1 MSSFPHRGFRFGVQ
15 VSKETSARGWAE
27 LARRAEG
34 AGYDVFTMPD
44 HFTDQL
50 APIPALMAA
59 ADATT
64 KLRIGALV
72 FDNDY
77 KHPVVLAKELATMD
91 LLSDGRVEIG
101 LGAGWMM
108 SDYEEAGIPY
118 DSPKVRI
125 DRFIEGVAVIRGAMA
140 DGPFSFSGDHYNIT
154 NYNGQPKPVQKR
166 PPLLIGGGGKRVLS
180 YAAREADIIGIHG
193 TMTAGVVGPEALAT
207 MTAESV
213 DEKVAIVAAAG
224 AHRLNDIE
232 MNIRTFF
239 VKVTD
244 DRAKALEHALAC
256 KRVVIEE
263 FLNGPEISLFG
274 ISDGRNV
281 LPMQPAQDFKR
292 ALDGDQGPNTGGMG
306 AYSPLPWAPSDIIED
321 THKQVLAPMIAEM
334 AARGTPFVGLLYAG
348 LALTDHGTRVIE
360 FNARFGDPETQVL
373 IPLLKTPLATL
384 LYNAATGNLKGTTL
398 DWNDDSAVTVV
409 LAAEGYP
416 AAPKSGG
423 VITGFSAIDDVQI
436 YHAGTSTTEQG
447 VVASGGRVLTV
458 TGIGEDLTEARN
470 RAYRA
475 ISQIR
480 LSGSFYRTDI
490 ALNASVAEKG
500 N

>member
-1 MSSFPHRGFRFGVQ
+1 MKILLVGSGGREHALGVGLQ
-15 VSKETSARGWAE
+15 ADPACTELHVAPGNPGIAQFAQCHPLVITDNQAILE
-27 LARRAEG
+27 LAQ
-34 AGYDVFTMPD
+34 
-44 HFTDQL
+44 QL
-50 APIPALMAA
+50 EVE
-59 ADATT
+59 
-64 KLRIGALV
+64 LV
-72 FDNDY
+72 
-77 KHPVVLAKELATMD
+77 
-91 LLSDGRVEIG
+91 I
-101 LGAGWMM
+101 
-108 SDYEEAGIPY
+108 
-118 DSPKVRI
+118 
-125 DRFIEGVAVIRGAMA
+125 
-140 DGPFSFSGDHYNIT
+140 
-154 NYNGQPKPVQKR
+154 
-166 PPLLIGGGGKRVLS
+166 
-180 YAAREADIIGIHG
+180 
-193 TMTAGVVGPEALAT
+193 VGPEVPL
-207 MTAESV
+207 V
-213 DEKVAIVAAAG
+213 NGVADILRAAGIAVFGPSKAAAQLEG
-224 AHRLNDIE
+224 SKNFAKEVMRDAGVPTAHSFTCTTQQEIEIALDAFDAPYVVKDDGLAAGKGVVVTNDRQE
-232 MNIRTFF
+232 
-239 VKVTD
+239 
-244 DRAKALEHALAC
+244 ALEHALAC

-263 FLNGPEISLFG
+263 YLDGPEVSLFG
-274 ISDGRNV
+274 ISDGSTIV
-281 LPMQPAQDFKR
+281 PMQPAQDFKR

-321 THKQVLAPMIAEM
+321 THKQVLAPMVAEM

>member
-1 MSSFPHRGFRFGVQ
+1 MKILLVGSGGREHALGVGLQ
-15 VSKETSARGWAE
+15 ADPACTELHVAPGNPGIAQFAQCHPLVITDNEAILE
-27 LARRAEG
+27 LAQ
-34 AGYDVFTMPD
+34 
-44 HFTDQL
+44 QL
-50 APIPALMAA
+50 HV
-59 ADATT
+59 D
-64 KLRIGALV
+64 LV
-72 FDNDY
+72 
-77 KHPVVLAKELATMD
+77 
-91 LLSDGRVEIG
+91 
-101 LGAGWMM
+101 
-108 SDYEEAGIPY
+108 
-118 DSPKVRI
+118 
-125 DRFIEGVAVIRGAMA
+125 
-140 DGPFSFSGDHYNIT
+140 
-154 NYNGQPKPVQKR
+154 
-166 PPLLIGGGGKRVLS
+166 
-180 YAAREADIIGIHG
+180 
-193 TMTAGVVGPEALAT
+193 VVGPEVPL
-207 MTAESV
+207 V
-213 DEKVAIVAAAG
+213 NGVADILRAAGIAVFGPSKAAAQLEG
-224 AHRLNDIE
+224 SKNFAKEVMRDAGVPTAHSFTCTTQQEIEIALDAFDAPYVVKDDGLAAGKGVVVTNDRQE
-232 MNIRTFF
+232 
-239 VKVTD
+239 
-244 DRAKALEHALAC
+244 ALDHALAC

-263 FLNGPEISLFG
+263 YLDGPEVSLFG
-274 ISDGRNV
+274 ISDGTTIV
-281 LPMQPAQDFKR
+281 PMQPAQDFKR

-321 THKQVLAPMIAEM
+321 TYKQVLAPMIAEM

-384 LYNAATGNLKGTTL
+384 LYNAATGNLKGATL

-423 VITGFSAIDDVQI
+423 VITGFSSIDDVQI